1 MKLPVYKLDI
11 NEFDEESGIEFIS
24 LVESPAVQKDF
35 VAFNQEFVQPNPNED
50 ESSFMQRCIKYVID
64 EGKETEQAVA
74 ICSSMWKQHFSEGEK
89 VSFDFDDTLST
100 ERGQQLA
107 IKEINDGSIV
117 YIISAR
123 NDASGMF
130 EVADKLGIPHSRIYA
145 TGSNS
150 AKVEKIKELGIVKHY
165 DNNADVIAELGT
177 IGIKFNLFN
186 FSITNEEKRIVS
198 GVAMVADLPIY
209 RRDNVRGEYY
219 VMFDANAIFKL
230 AKKWARTNR
239 YSAVNQHHESAVD
252 GVHLLESYIIDRDRG
267 INPPIEFQ
275 TISDGSWMVSYLVDN
290 DEVWAK
296 VKSGEFKGFSVE
308 GFFDFVDEETQ
319 LYNKIKDIVS
329 QWDGK

>member
-35 VAFNQEFVQPNPNED
+35 VAFNSQFVDVKPNED
-50 ESSFMQRCIKYVID
+50 ESTFMQRCIKYVID
-64 EGKETEQAVA
+64 EGKPQEQAIA
-74 ICSSMWKQHFSEGEK
+74 ICTSMWEQHFSEGEK
-89 VSFDFDDTLST
+89 VSFDFDDTLT
-100 ERGQQLA
+100 TDKGMQLA
-107 IKEINDGSIV
+107 IKEINDGSTV

-123 NDASGMF
+123 HEANGIY
-130 EVADKLGIPHSRIYA
+130 EIADKLGIPHSRVYA

-150 AKVEKIKELGIVKHY
+150 AKVEKVKELGIIRHY
-165 DNNADVIAELGT
+165 DNNADVISQLDS
-177 IGIKFNLFN
+177 IGVKLQKQQFA
-186 FSITNEEKRIVS
+186 ITNEEKRIVS
-198 GVAMVADLPIY
+198 GVAMIADLPIY
-209 RRDNVRGEYY
+209 RRDAIRGEYY

-230 AKKWARTNR
+230 AKKWARNNR
-239 YSAVNQHHESAVD
+239 YSAVNQHHENAVD
-252 GVHLLESYIIDRDRG
+252 GVYLLESYIIDRDRG

-308 GFFDFVDEETQ
+308 GFFDFVDEDTQ
-319 LYNKIKDIVS
+319 LYNKIKEIVN